1 MHGPHTTAIRASDIA
16 NALPDALT
24 TSGCLVAWV
33 VPFVF
38 GPETIKAIVLTL
50 LLEFLL
56 IHSTAFLMNALYDS
70 SRSPASRVMS
80 FGAVGLG
87 YLLLVAAFALL
98 FGAWWPILAFAWLSA
113 AKLPWILAPR
123 NGREL
128 EQERQRQRDYWAF
141 SLGTY
146 IIAVLA
152 GVMLPL
158 PALGLNPEVVAS
170 LDLPGKG
177 IWVEHPQSAVVSMAL
192 YYAASAWF
200 KWHGSELPALQG
212 LLRKR

>member
-1 MHGPHTTAIRASDIA
+1 MTSRAGTIA

-24 TSGCLVAWV
+24 AAGCLVAWV

-70 SRSPASRVMS
+70 RRSTTGRVMA
-80 FGAVGLG
+80 FAVVAVS

-98 FGAWWPILAFAWLSA
+98 FGAWWPILVFAWLSA
-113 AKLPWILAPR
+113 TKLPWILSPR

-146 IIAVLA
+146 IIAVLT

-177 IWVEHPQSAVVSMAL
+177 VWVEHPQSAVVSMAL

-200 KWHGSELPALQG
+200 KSHGSELPALQG
-212 LLRKR
+212 LLRRR